1 MRMATMSAAR
11 LAPTV
16 AGSVALVS
24 TVLAGATIWL
34 ILTDPGTVTSA
45 LAEGSAERLLRGL
58 LDVIGSAIG
67 RLLRW
72 M

>member
-1 MRMATMSAAR
+1 MATMTMGR
-11 LAPTV
+11 LGPTV
-16 AGSVALVS
+16 AGSAALLC

-45 LAEGSAERLLRGL
+45 LAEGSAERLLRSL
-58 LDVIGSAIG
+58 FEVIGSAIG

-72 M
+72 L

>member
-1 MRMATMSAAR
+1 MATMTVGKVGS
-11 LAPTV
+11 TV

-34 ILTDPGTVTSA
+34 VLTDPGTVTGA
-45 LAEGSAERLLRGL
+45 LAEGSMDRLLRALIG
-58 LDVIGSAIG
+58 VIGDAVG

>member
-1 MRMATMSAAR
+1 MTTMDRR

-24 TVLAGATIWL
+24 TVLAAATIWL

-45 LAEGSAERLLRGL
+45 LAEGSLQRFLGGL
-58 LDVIGSAIG
+58 LEVIGSAVG

>member
-1 MRMATMSAAR
+1 MATMRVGR

-45 LAEGSAERLLRGL
+45 LAEGSADRFLRGL

>member
-1 MRMATMSAAR
+1 MTTMDHR

-24 TVLAGATIWL
+24 TALSAATIWL
-34 ILTDPGTVTSA
+34 ILTDPGTVARA
-45 LAEGSAERLLRGL
+45 LADGSAEGVVRGL
-58 LDVIGSAIG
+58 VDVITAVID

>member
-1 MRMATMSAAR
+1 MTTMDHR
-11 LAPTV
+11 VAPTV

-24 TVLAGATIWL
+24 TVLATATIWL

-45 LAEGSAERLLRGL
+45 IAEGSAERFLRGL
-58 LDVIGSAIG
+58 FEVIGSAVG

>member
-1 MRMATMSAAR
+1 MATMTVGK
-11 LAPTV
+11 LAPTL

-34 ILTDPGTVTSA
+34 ILTDPGAVTSA

-58 LDVIGSAIG
+58 VEVIGSAIG

-72 M
+72 V

>member
-1 MRMATMSAAR
+1 MTTMEHR

-24 TVLAGATIWL
+24 TVLAAATIWL

-45 LAEGSAERLLRGL
+45 LAEGSLQRFLRGL
-58 LDVIGSAIG
+58 FEVIGSAVG
-67 RLLRW
+67 RLLQW
-72 M
+72 L

>member
-1 MRMATMSAAR
+1 MTLAAVGTR
-11 LAPTV
+11 LAGTV
-16 AGSVALVS
+16 ALFS

-34 ILTDPGTVTSA
+34 ILSDLGTVASA

-58 LDVIGSAIG
+58 LDVVGSAIG

>member
-1 MRMATMSAAR
+1 MTTMEHR

-24 TVLAGATIWL
+24 TVLATATIWL

-45 LAEGSAERLLRGL
+45 IAEGSVERFLRGL
-58 LDVIGSAIG
+58 FEVIGSAVG

>member
-1 MRMATMSAAR
+1 MATMTVGKVGS
-11 LAPTV
+11 TV

-34 ILTDPGTVTSA
+34 VLTDPGTVTGA
-45 LAEGSAERLLRGL
+45 LAEGSVDRLLRALIG
-58 LDVIGSAIG
+58 VIGDAVG

>member
-1 MRMATMSAAR
+1 MTTMEHR
-11 LAPTV
+11 LEPTV

-24 TVLAGATIWL
+24 TVLAAATIWL

-45 LAEGSAERLLRGL
+45 LAEGSLQRFLRGL
-58 LDVIGSAIG
+58 FEVIGSAVG

>member
-1 MRMATMSAAR
+1 MATMTIGKVGS
-11 LAPTV
+11 TV

-34 ILTDPGTVTSA
+34 VLTDPGTVTGA
-45 LAEGSAERLLRGL
+45 LAEGSVDRLLRALIG
-58 LDVIGSAIG
+58 VIGDAVG